1 MQSLDASLANWNSKE
16 LWSLIDYALS
26 DVLVSTHVIVSYA
39 SRQLAQAI
47 LLEST
52 DCCFLGDDSHLHI
65 FEKHF
70 SLELSCCARRRPHCC
85 PL

>member
-52 DCCFLGDDSHLHI
+52 DCCF
-65 FEKHF
+65 
-70 SLELSCCARRRPHCC
+70 
-85 PL
+85 